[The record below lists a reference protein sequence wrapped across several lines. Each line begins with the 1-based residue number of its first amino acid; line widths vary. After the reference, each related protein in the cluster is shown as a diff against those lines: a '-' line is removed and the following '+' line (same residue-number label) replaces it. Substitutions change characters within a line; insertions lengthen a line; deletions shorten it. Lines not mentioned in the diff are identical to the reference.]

1 MADLKISQLGP
12 FSETD
17 VVAADV
23 LALADISAQVT
34 KKIVASDL
42 VKAGARLNADTITF
56 GNDVVVTG
64 DLTVNGTT
72 TTINTQDLL
81 VEDKNIVIGNVTT
94 PSDITADG
102 GGITLKGATD
112 KTFNWVNAT
121 DAWTSSENI
130 DLAANKSIY
139 LNGFPVVIFDSS
151 YVFRPTAEAF
161 FFDST
166 ETYTVSFKAPTTF
179 GANVSWT
186 LPGTDG
192 TSGQLLATDGAGVL
206 SWATAITST
215 DDGTY

>member
-23 LALADISAQVT
+23 LALADVSLQQT
-34 KKIVASDL
+34 KKISASNI
-42 VKAGARLNADTITF
+42 VKAGARLNSDTITF

-94 PSDITADG
+94 PSDITADN
-102 GGITLKGATD
+102 GGITLKGTTD
-112 KTFNWVNAT
+112 KTFNWVDAT

-139 LNGFPVVIFDSS
+139 LNGYPVVAFDSS
-151 YVFRPTAEAF
+151 YIFRPGAKAF

-166 ETYTVSFKAPTTF
+166 ETYAISFTAPTTF
-179 GANVSWT
+179 GADVSWT
-186 LPGTDG
+186 LPASDG
-192 TSGQLLATDGAGVL
+192 TNGQLLNTDGSGNL
-206 SWATAITST
+206 GWTSVSSFT

>member
-12 FSETD
+12 FTETD

-23 LALADISAQVT
+23 LALADVSVQQT
-34 KKIVASDL
+34 KKISASDL

-56 GNDVVVTG
+56 GNDVVITG
-64 DLTVNGTT
+64 DFTVNGTET
-72 TTINTQDLL
+72 IINTQTLE
-81 VEDKNIVIGNVTT
+81 VEDKNIIIGNVTT
-94 PSDITADG
+94 PSDVTADG

-112 KTFNWVNAT
+112 KTFNWVDAT

-130 DLAANKSIY
+130 DLASGKSIY
-139 LNGFPVVIFDSS
+139 LNGFPIVIFDSS

-166 ETYTVSFKAPTTF
+166 ETYTVSFKAPTTIA
-179 GANVSWT
+179 ANVSWT
-186 LPGTDG
+186 LPAADG
-192 TSGQLLATDGAGVL
+192 TSGQLLSTDG
-206 SWATAITST
+206 SATLGWTSISSFT

>member
-23 LALADISAQVT
+23 LALADVSAQLT
-34 KKIVASDL
+34 KKIAASDL

-64 DLTVNGTT
+64 DFTVNGTET
-72 TTINTQDLL
+72 IINTQTLE
-81 VEDKNIVIGNVTT
+81 VEDKNIVIGNVGT
-94 PSDITADG
+94 PTDLTANG

-112 KTFNWVNAT
+112 KTFNWVDST
-121 DAWTSSENI
+121 DAWTSSENL
-130 DLAANKSIY
+130 DLASNKSIY

-166 ETYTVSFKAPTTF
+166 ETYTVSFKAPTTIA
-179 GANVSWT
+179 ANVSWT
-186 LPGTDG
+186 LPAADG
-192 TSGQLLATDGAGVL
+192 TSGQVLSTDGAGTL
-206 SWATAITST
+206 SWTTATVPT